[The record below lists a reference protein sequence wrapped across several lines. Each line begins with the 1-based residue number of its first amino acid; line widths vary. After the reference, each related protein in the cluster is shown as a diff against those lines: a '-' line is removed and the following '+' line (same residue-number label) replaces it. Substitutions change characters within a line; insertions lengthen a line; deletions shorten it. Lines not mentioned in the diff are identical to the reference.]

1 MMKKIPIVLPLCE
14 RWHKNKNF
22 IQKNLNVENVRD
34 LAVDL
39 KINEL
44 SLAHK
49 LNNSLKEI
57 FKEN

>member
-1 MMKKIPIVLPLCE
+1 
-14 RWHKNKNF
+14 
-22 IQKNLNVENVRD
+22 VENVRD
-34 LAVDL
+34 LAIDL

-57 FKEN
+57 YKEN

>member
-1 MMKKIPIVLPLCE
+1 
-14 RWHKNKNF
+14 
-22 IQKNLNVENVRD
+22 VENVRD